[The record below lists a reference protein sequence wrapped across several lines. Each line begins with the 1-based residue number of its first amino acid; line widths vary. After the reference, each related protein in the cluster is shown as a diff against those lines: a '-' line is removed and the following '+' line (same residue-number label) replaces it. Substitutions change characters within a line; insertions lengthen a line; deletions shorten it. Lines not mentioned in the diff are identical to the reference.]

1 MANIDFALRTSAGS
15 ASLRRGTAATDA
27 ADLRLLL
34 ALDEFWGD
42 AVPEKAPSTR
52 VNRATTIRT
61 PTKKSC
67 CTVCTIGKI
76 GFWSLIKNSFQIS
89 LIQNV
94 VENLNLPPTYSQKAL
109 GNF

>member
-15 ASLRRGTAATDA
+15 ASLRRGTVAT

-42 AVPEKAPSTR
+42 AVPEKTPSTR

-67 CTVCTIGKI
+67 CTVCNIGKT
-76 GFWSLIKNSFQIS
+76 GFWSLMKNSFQIS
-89 LIQNV
+89 LIPNV
-94 VENLNLPPTYSQKAL
+94 VETYSQEAL
-109 GNF
+109 GIF